1 MKIVYF
7 YQYFSTPKGSWGTRA
22 YEFARRWV
30 QAGHEVTIVTSI
42 YYKSDLVAKR
52 LIENQEFEG
61 IKVKVLN
68 IEINNKQPIW
78 KRIWSFIQYSVL
90 ASWYAMS
97 IPADVVIASSG
108 PITVGIP
115 GLIAALIR
123 RRKLIFEVRDLWPEG
138 AIAMGAIKNKVLIR
152 MAYGLESLC
161 YRTAKLVVTLSP
173 GMSIDIENRYGI
185 EHLLSIPNAADNQ
198 LFGTRDSKWTLPQ
211 NFQGFKIANYVGNI
225 GKVNKTE
232 LILEAAL
239 FLHRR
244 NRTDIKL
251 VIIGDG
257 QQREEIQ
264 QRITDLGLSNIVIL
278 DLMPK
283 EEMVNWVQ
291 RSFCSLV
298 PLQPTPIF
306 DTSSPNKLFDSLA
319 ASVPVIQTT
328 NGWIRDLMNKYDC
341 GLTIDANSAES
352 LADSLIK
359 LADEPNLQKRL
370 AVNAKKLAESMFDR
384 DFLANNML
392 NGITKVYMG
401 QF

>member
-61 IKVKVLN
+61 IKVKVLK

-211 NFQGFKIANYVGNI
+211 NFQGYKIANYVGNI

-239 FLHRR
+239 ILHRR

-319 ASVPVIQTT
+319 ASVPVVQTT

-352 LADSLIK
+352 LAASLIK

-370 AVNAKKLAESMFDR
+370 AVNAKKLAERMFDR
-384 DFLANNML
+384 DFLANKML
-392 NGITKVYMG
+392 SGITKVYLG
-401 QF
+401 